1 MRILC
6 DTNVLI
12 SALVFPGGP
21 PDRIFRSLIGG
32 RFINHTSPEL
42 LDEFRR
48 VLTVKLRLSQE
59 QVGKIVDLVKE
70 HSRLVYPDTRVSEIR
85 SDPDDNR
92 VLECALAAQ
101 VHYIVSGDQKHL
113 VSLKSWKGIEI
124 LNPRQFV
131 LRFRIV

>member
-32 RFINHTSPEL
+32 RFTNYTSPEL

-48 VLTVKLRLSQE
+48 VLAVKLRLSQE
-59 QVGKIVDLVKE
+59 RVGEIVDLVKE

-92 VLECALAAQ
+92 VLECALAAN